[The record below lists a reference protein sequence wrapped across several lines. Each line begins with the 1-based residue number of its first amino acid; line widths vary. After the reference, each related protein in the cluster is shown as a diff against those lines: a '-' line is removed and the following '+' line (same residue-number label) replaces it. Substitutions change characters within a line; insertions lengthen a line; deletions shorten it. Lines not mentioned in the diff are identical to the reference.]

1 MPRLDEGAGGT
12 LNAAGRAVVTI
23 GPRTPSSRWRTSNV
37 AVSTTSTVD
46 TECRLYLG
54 AEAPQNLL
62 GGTFSGNR
70 DQIGAAVTL
79 YPGSVLTAVWTGGTP
94 GATATVSVY
103 GVLDVD
109 QGARGGGR

>member
-1 MPRLDEGAGGT
+1 MARLDEGATATVGAT
-12 LNAAGRAVVTI
+12 GRAVITI

-37 AVSTTSTVD
+37 AVSCTSTTD

-79 YPGSVLTAVWTGGTP
+79 YPGSILTVVWAGGSV
-94 GATATVSVY
+94 GATASVSVY
-103 GVLDVD
+103 GVLDID
-109 QGARGGGR
+109 QGAR